1 MFVGIERLSSLAAA
15 GLLAA
20 VLSGCGGG
28 GGSPPVPPPGGSAP
42 VGSPPVVSPVPPESG
57 VRSHGGGLAE
67 PRRPREP
74 ASWETAEYKRSTGLA
89 LIDASGGYARR
100 AAGRPGGEGIT
111 VAVLDNGVDF
121 SHPDLARGRF
131 DGETAFRSARFS
143 REHGTP
149 VAGIVA
155 ARRDGSGVHGVAYKA
170 NLRSIAT
177 CGIVG
182 GCAGDP
188 PHADSVDTLAAS
200 IASAAGLTRTY
211 GSVSSKP
218 AASSHI
224 VNMSFAYPGLRN
236 VPPIARAMRDAA
248 GAGRVMVAV
257 LGNCGDGGDECAA
270 NNGRGALGAPAAHVA
285 NPGIAGFAIAVGSLD
300 ESGAGRAAHSN
311 TCGPVKEYCLFA
323 PGERI
328 RAARAGGG
336 HDWVEGTS
344 FAAPHVSGAA
354 AVVWAAFPHKD
365 GAEIVERLLTTARPL
380 DGQKISDTFGRGALD
395 LGAAMNPVGSL
406 SLPAGAAGPVPLAD
420 SFVDLPPGFGAPSG
434 AAALAGAVVYD
445 EQMFPFRRDLAALF
459 RPAGRRASE
468 GALRAFLSAP
478 GEPSRIVPLGRRAAL
493 QFAHG
498 GDAFDPHGTA
508 ADRDRGTVRDWR
520 LRFAPAPDLA
530 VAVGPG
536 VHALGSSNG
545 FAAARVRRAVFRD
558 AWAAAPF
565 AALAG
570 RGPGLSLDWRVDGDT
585 QIDFAGKRGEGYSGS
600 ARARLASL
608 GIVRRFGGRI
618 VLGARVGALRE
629 SGSSMGIRAGG
640 AFAGAADAATRFLDL
655 GVEGRVSDGVTLF
668 GSLSRGVASGGAPE
682 RASLVSQWGS
692 ARAGSFAVGAEA
704 ERLWL
709 ASDRLTLTASSP
721 FRARGAA
728 VRIDV
733 PDREVADGV
742 VRYTSRVVDLAPRG
756 REIRLQAAYEM
767 QGGDGVSAAVGG
779 YARIEPGHDDSAAP
793 EFGAAAKIRLAF

>member
-28 GGSPPVPPPGGSAP
+28 EGSSPPVLSPSGPPPD
-42 VGSPPVVSPVPPESG
+42 VSPVPPESG
-57 VRSHGGGLAE
+57 IRSHGSESPEPLRPGG
-67 PRRPREP
+67 RV
-74 ASWETAEYKRSTGLA
+74 SWETAEYRRSNGLA
-89 LIDASGGYARR
+89 LIDASVGYAGR
-100 AAGRPGGEGIT
+100 AAGRPGGGGIT
-111 VAVLDNGVDF
+111 VAVLDDGVDF
-121 SHPDLARGRF
+121 SHPDLAPGRF
-131 DGETAFRSARFS
+131 DGETAFRSALLS

-149 VAGIVA
+149 GAGIVA
-155 ARRDGSGVHGVAYKA
+155 ARRDGSGVHGVAWNA

-177 CGIVG
+177 CGIGG
-182 GCAGDP
+182 GCAGDF
-188 PHADSVDTLAAS
+188 ADVGSVDAVAAS
-200 IASAAGLTRTY
+200 IASAAGLARTY
-211 GSVSSKP
+211 GGVSSEP

-224 VNMSFAYPGLRN
+224 VNMSFSYPGFRD
-236 VPPIARAMRDAA
+236 VPRIAGAMRDAA

-257 LGNCGDGGDECAA
+257 LGNCGNGGDECAA
-270 NNGRGALGAPAAHVA
+270 NDGRGPLGAPAAHVA
-285 NPGIAGFAIAVGSLD
+285 DRGIAGFAIAVGSLD
-300 ESGAGRAAHSN
+300 EGGTGKAAHSN
-311 TCGPVKEYCLFA
+311 TCGPVREYCLFA

-328 RAARAGGG
+328 LAARPGGEYG
-336 HDWVEGTS
+336 LVTGTS

-354 AVVWAAFPHKD
+354 AVVWAAFPNK
-365 GAEIVERLLTTARPL
+365 GGEEVVERLLATARPL
-380 DGQKISDTFGRGALD
+380 DGREISDTFGRGALD
-395 LGAAMNPVGSL
+395 LGAALSPVGSL
-406 SLPAGAAGPVPLAD
+406 SLPAGAAGLVPLAD

-434 AAALAGAVVYD
+434 AALAGAVVYD

-493 QFAHG
+493 QFAHED
-498 GDAFDPHGTA
+498 DAFDPRGTA

-585 QIDFAGKRGEGYSGS
+585 AIDFAGTYGEGYSGS
-600 ARARLASL
+600 SRARLASL

-629 SGSSMGIRAGG
+629 SGSLMGIRAGG

-682 RASLVSQWGS
+682 RASLVSEWGS
-692 ARAGSFAVGAEA
+692 ARAESFAVGAEA

-728 VRIDV
+728 VRVDV

-742 VRYTSRVVDLAPRG
+742 VRYTPRVVDLAPDG
-756 REIRLQAAYEM
+756 REIRLQAVYEM
-767 QGGDGVSAAVGG
+767 QGGGGVSAAVGG
-779 YARIEPGHDDSAAP
+779 YARIEPGHDASAAP

>member
-1 MFVGIERLSSLAAA
+1 MFVRIERLSSLAAA

-28 GGSPPVPPPGGSAP
+28 GGSPPVPPPSGP
-42 VGSPPVVSPVPPESG
+42 PPVVSPVSPESG

-67 PRRPREP
+67 PRRPGGRV
-74 ASWETAEYKRSTGLA
+74 SWETAEYRRSTGLA

-100 AAGRPGGEGIT
+100 DAGRPGGGGIT
-111 VAVLDNGVDF
+111 VAVLDDGVDF
-121 SHPDLARGRF
+121 SHSDLVPGRF
-131 DGETAFRSARFS
+131 DGETAFRSALLS

-155 ARRDGSGVHGVAYKA
+155 ARRDGSGVHGVAWNA

-177 CGIVG
+177 CGIGG
-182 GCAGDP
+182 GCAGDF
-188 PHADSVDTLAAS
+188 ADAGSVDAVAAS
-200 IASAAGLTRTY
+200 IASAAGLARTY
-211 GSVSSKP
+211 GGVSSDP

-224 VNMSFAYPGLRN
+224 VNMSFAYPGFHD
-236 VPPIARAMRDAA
+236 VPRIAGAMRDAA

-257 LGNCGDGGDECAA
+257 LGNCGDGGDECAS
-270 NNGRGALGAPAAHVA
+270 NDGRGPLGAPAAHVA
-285 NPGIAGFAIAVGSLD
+285 DPGIAGFAIAVGSLD

-311 TCGPVKEYCLFA
+311 TCGPVREYCLFA
-323 PGERI
+323 PGERV
-328 RAARAGGG
+328 ATTRAGGG
-336 HDWVEGTS
+336 YGRVDGTS

-354 AVVWAAFPHKD
+354 AVVWAAFPNKG
-365 GAEIVERLLTTARPL
+365 GAGIVERLLATARPL
-380 DGQKISDTFGRGALD
+380 DGREISDTFGHGALD
-395 LGAAMNPVGSL
+395 LGAALSPVGSL
-406 SLPAGAAGPVPLAD
+406 SLPAGAAGMVPLAD

-445 EQMFPFRRDLAALF
+445 EQMFPFRHDLAALF

-468 GALRAFLSAP
+468 GALRAFLSVP
-478 GEPSRIVPLGRRAAL
+478 GEPSRIVPLGRQAAL

-498 GDAFDPHGTA
+498 DDAFDPRRPA

-558 AWAAAPF
+558 AWAAAAF

-570 RGPGLSLDWRVDGDT
+570 RGTGLSLDWRVDGDT
-585 QIDFAGKRGEGYSGS
+585 QIDVAGKRGEGYSGS
-600 ARARLASL
+600 ARTRLASL

-629 SGSSMGIRAGG
+629 SGSLMGIRAGG

-655 GVEGRVSDGVTLF
+655 GVEGRVSGGVTLF
-668 GSLSRGVASGGAPE
+668 GSLGRGVASGGAPE

-728 VRIDV
+728 VRIGI

-742 VRYTSRVVDLAPRG
+742 VRYTPRVIDLAPRG
-756 REIRLQAAYEM
+756 REIRLQAVYEM

-779 YARIEPGHDDSAAP
+779 YARIGPGHDDSAAP